1 MQSNSSDNCIHHYNV
16 EILTLFDSELQL
28 INTKPLIKNKS
39 KELLNPCIK
48 ALSKKK
54 KIIIKNYTSEDW
66 IVSILLILFLLSK

>member
-16 EILTLFDSELQL
+16 EMLTLFDSELQL

-54 KIIIKNYTSEDW
+54 KKKKNYTSEDW
-66 IVSILLILFLLSK
+66 IASFLLILFLLSK